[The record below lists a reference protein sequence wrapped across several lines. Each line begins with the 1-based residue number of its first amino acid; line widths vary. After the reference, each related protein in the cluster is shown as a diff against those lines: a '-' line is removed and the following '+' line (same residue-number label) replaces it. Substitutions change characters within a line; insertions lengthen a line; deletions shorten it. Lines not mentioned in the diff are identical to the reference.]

1 MSMLGIISFVSP
13 AMLGGMVL
21 AALPVVAHLLSRRTR
36 RKLVFPTI
44 RLLRESAASTARLYR
59 IRRWVVL
66 LLRCL
71 AVLLI
76 AWAFARPIWH
86 DRQTAGTSQSTGAA
100 VVLLLDT
107 SASAAQHSE
116 GVSLINSM
124 QAQAQRTLNSLQKGT
139 DRVGVVYG
147 SARPH
152 AAFPELS
159 NNIEVIRE
167 ELRRL
172 KPTRQRTNFP
182 KAIALAGSLLEGH
195 KGQRRLVILSD
206 MQRSNWSD
214 VVLKGKAGTVLP
226 KGTVLTILPVG
237 TAGSGNICLSAP
249 RAQPMQP
256 IVNQAVE
263 LVVHVGNH
271 SQRDRTVRLEAT
283 MNGRSIGTE
292 QIELK
297 AWTGGEAAFE
307 GKLASPGQHR
317 VVFTTSP
324 DALAADNTA
333 YLTVNAVR
341 RVPVVVVGD
350 DNPDQPGSSSYFMI
364 RALAP
369 RGDTA
374 DNLEVR
380 HLTSTQLTYARVADA
395 QAVFVAYVGR
405 LSQTALRALHIYANQ
420 GGGVAICCGKG
431 PVTENLLALKSIAK
445 QGEIL
450 PWIPGPPRDMGKGG
464 GFLQIGDGAW
474 QSRVLAEFDEQ
485 SQDALKQMRFTR
497 ICGAGPLRP
506 GAVSL
511 LDYTDGTPALASQII
526 GAGKLMVCNFNPSLT
541 CSDMG
546 KYGGFVALMQSIF
559 HSLRPRQAQYGRAV
573 AGEPFSY
580 PMTIDQRT
588 SSARLTVRGPD
599 GRRCQSD
606 ITGDA
611 ARLLVHVNRPKLPG
625 FYDILQ
631 NDKAVACAAVNI
643 DAREG
648 DLRRTDPTVLT
659 EHLSRE
665 DMVLKI
671 RGRDEAGPILRVRG
685 RPLWPWFVLAAMA
698 AVCLELILLCIWKQ

>member
-1 MSMLGIISFVSP
+1 MSMLGVISFLSP
-13 AMLGGMVL
+13 AMLGGIAL
-21 AALPVVAHLLSRRTR
+21 AALPVVAHLMSRRTR

-44 RLLRESAASTARLYR
+44 RLLRESAASTSKLYR

-66 LLRCL
+66 ILRCL

-76 AWAFARPIWH
+76 VWAFARPIWH
-86 DRQTAGTSQSTGAA
+86 EQQSPHGTKGTGAA

-107 SASAAQHSE
+107 SASSAQHSE

-124 QAQAQRTLNSLQKGT
+124 QALAHRTLNSLQKGT

-159 NNIEVIRE
+159 NNIEVIRQ
-167 ELRRL
+167 ELQRL
-172 KPTRQRTNFP
+172 KPTHQRANFP
-182 KAIALAGSLLEGH
+182 KAIALAGSLLRGH
-195 KGQRRLVILSD
+195 DAQRRLVILSD

-214 VVLKGKAGTVLP
+214 VVLKGRAGAVLP

-256 IVNQAVE
+256 IVNQSVK
-263 LVVHVGNH
+263 LVVHVANH

-283 MNGRSIGTE
+283 VDGRSIGTE
-292 QIELK
+292 QFELK
-297 AWTGGEAAFE
+297 AWAGGEAAFE
-307 GKLASPGQHR
+307 AKLSSPGQHR

-333 YLTVNAVR
+333 YLNVNAAR

-350 DNPDQPGSSSYFMI
+350 DNPDQPGSSTYFMI

-369 RGDTA
+369 RGDMS
-374 DNLEVR
+374 DDLEVR
-380 HLTSTQLTYARVADA
+380 HLTSADVTYARIADA
-395 QAVFVAYVGR
+395 QAIFVAYVGN
-405 LSQTALRALHIYANQ
+405 LTQEALRALHIYANQ
-420 GGGVAICCGKG
+420 GGGVAICCGEG
-431 PVTENLLALKSIAK
+431 PVARNLLALKSVAK

-450 PWIPGPPRDMGKGG
+450 PWIPGPPRDMGKEG
-464 GFLQIGDGAW
+464 GFLQVGDGAW
-474 QSRVLAEFDEQ
+474 RSGLLAEFDEQ
-485 SQDALKQMRFTR
+485 SQAALKQIRFTR
-497 ICGAGPLRP
+497 VCTAGALRP

-511 LDYTDGTPALASQII
+511 LEYTDGTPALSTQTI

-546 KYGGFVALMQSIF
+546 KYGGFVALMHSIF
-559 HSLRPRQAQYGRAV
+559 HSLRPRRAQYGRAV

-580 PMTIDQRT
+580 PMTIDPHT
-588 SSARLTVRGPD
+588 SSARLMVRGPD
-599 GRRCQSD
+599 GRQCQAD

-611 ARLLVHVNRPKLPG
+611 ARILVHVNRPKLPG
-625 FYDILQ
+625 FYEILQ
-631 NDKAVACAAVNI
+631 DDKAVASAAVNI
-643 DAREG
+643 DPREG
-648 DLRRTDPTVLT
+648 DLRRTDPEVLR
-659 EHLSRE
+659 EHLSRD

-671 RGRDEAGPILRVRG
+671 RGRDETGPILRVRG

-698 AVCLELILLCIWKQ
+698 AICLELVLLCVWKQ